1 MLASL
6 RITSAII
13 FFIGAHLILPRIA
26 DAAKFNY
33 AARSDYLAIEVNYR
47 TTEPVQLEP
56 PSSDEYQPP
65 NYGGPDSEHG
75 SGTR

>member
-1 MLASL
+1 MLANL

-33 AARSDYLAIEVNYR
+33 ADRSNDIILKVDYR
-47 TTEPVQLEP
+47 TTEPVQLE
-56 PSSDEYQPP
+56 SQQDDEYQPP

>member
-13 FFIGAHLILPRIA
+13 FFIGAHLVLPRIA

-33 AARSDYLAIEVNYR
+33 ATRSNYIIIKVDYR
-47 TTEPVQLEP
+47 TTEPVH
-56 PSSDEYQPP
+56 DEYQPP

>member
-33 AARSDYLAIEVNYR
+33 AAKSNNLIIKVDYR
-47 TTEPVQLEP
+47 TTKPVQLES

>member
-1 MLASL
+1 MLVTL
-6 RITSAII
+6 RITCTII

-33 AARSDYLAIEVNYR
+33 ASGNELGIKVDYR
-47 TTEPVQLEP
+47 TTEPIQLESQ
-56 PSSDEYQPP
+56 SSHEYQPP

>member
-13 FFIGAHLILPRIA
+13 FFVGAHLILPRIA

-33 AARSDYLAIEVNYR
+33 ASRSNYLVTEVDNLI
-47 TTEPVQLEP
+47 TKPVQPESP
-56 PSSDEYQPP
+56 FSDEYQPP

>member
-26 DAAKFNY
+26 DAAKYNY
-33 AARSDYLAIEVNYR
+33 ASRSNYSVIKVNYR
-47 TTEPVQLEP
+47 TIEPVALEST
-56 PSSDEYQPP
+56 SSDEYQPP